1 MAPEKAPRTKT
12 LTLSLRLDPKTRF
25 VLEFVA
31 KLNRQSITT
40 VVEEAIRKAGEQT
53 TAGHELD
60 REGVQ
65 TWRDYWDVNEGV
77 RTINMLADGR
87 IPSSY
92 EDDELREF
100 LQQHIEFFSASN
112 KIGEPDRI
120 NVHVLWPDIEQY
132 LEQWRDTRQG
142 QPFHV
147 GTIMANALKTASVE
161 PPAWPR
167 AKKAQAPIEGNAN
180 LDDDIPF

>member
-53 TAGHELD
+53 TVGDELD
-60 REGVQ
+60 REGYQ
-65 TWRDYWDVNEGV
+65 TWRDFWDVSQGV
-77 RTINMLADGR
+77 RTINMLAHGR

-92 EDDELREF
+92 EDDALREF
-100 LQQHIEFFSASN
+100 VQQHIEFFSASDR
-112 KIGEPDRI
+112 IGDPDRI

-132 LEQWRDTRQG
+132 LEQWRETRQG

-147 GTIMANALKTASVE
+147 GNIMANALKKAGVE

-167 AKKAQAPIEGNAN
+167 GKKAQATIESHD
-180 LDDDIPF
+180 LDNDIPF